1 MRIEDKI
8 FARCTFEPQKALS
21 FGFEENGGVYEYSES
36 FMDGAFLAR
45 IRIRDGKVQ
54 GTVYDTELNEEY
66 NAVFVEAFSGGFVG
80 EVRERYAE
88 ILRKIKA
95 SCFLETS
102 FLSAQA
108 NRIAELVAKRFGECP
123 DHPFD
128 SMDNYGVF
136 RYPATKK
143 WYGLIMNV
151 PKNKVTHDSKDEG
164 GVDVLNLKI
173 DQAARDEILSIKG
186 IYPAYHMNHRSWASI
201 LLDESVDDEKVMD
214 LLFVSREFAKKSKK

>member
-1 MRIEDKI
+1 MRIEEKI
-8 FARCTFEPQKALS
+8 FARCTFEPHKALS
-21 FGFEENGGVYEYSES
+21 FGFMENGGVYEYSEP

-45 IRIRDGKVQ
+45 IEIREGKAR

-80 EVRERYAE
+80 EVREQYAE

-95 SCFLETS
+95 YCFIETA
-102 FLSAQA
+102 FVSAQA
-108 NRIAELVAKRFGECP
+108 NRIAKLVAKRFGEYP

-136 RYPATKK
+136 RFPKTNK

-151 PKNKVTHDSKDEG
+151 PKNKVTHIPGDEG
-164 GVDVLNLKI
+164 DVDVLNLKI
-173 DQAARDEILSIKG
+173 DQNARDEILSTEG
-186 IYPAYHMNHRSWASI
+186 IYPGYHMNHKSWVSVI
-201 LLDESVDDEKVMD
+201 LNDKVDDEKIMG
-214 LLFVSREFAKKSKK
+214 LLAVSRGFAMKVKK